1 MTHSIPAALRVIAV
15 GAASCAV
22 LVGVG
27 NAAIATA
34 EPAPDCT
41 AANLARVS
49 AGVSNATAD
58 YLDANAAVNAFFT
71 GLKGQG
77 PELLASNVEN
87 YLNSYPQVRD
97 DLQGIRQ
104 PLAEFETRCA

>member
-1 MTHSIPAALRVIAV
+1 MKHSLPIAFRTLAV
-15 GAASCAV
+15 GSASCVV
-22 LVGVG
+22 LLASPPI
-27 NAAIATA
+27 AAA

-41 AANLARVS
+41 AANLARIS

-58 YLDANAAVNAFFT
+58 YLDANPAVNAFFT

-87 YLNSYPQVRD
+87 YLNSYPQIRA

-104 PLAEFETRCA
+104 PLAEFETRCI